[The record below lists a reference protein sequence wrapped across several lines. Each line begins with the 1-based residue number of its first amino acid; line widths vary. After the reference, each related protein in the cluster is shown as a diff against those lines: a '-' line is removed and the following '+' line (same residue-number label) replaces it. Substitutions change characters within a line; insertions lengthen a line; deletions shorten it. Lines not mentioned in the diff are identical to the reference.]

1 MIGPMRTRRPRMP
14 TVAALLALSFL
25 PLPLAADEKA
35 DAVARDLV
43 ASLGGPAA
51 WEKARQF
58 RFDFVVEREGKRA
71 AEFHHVW
78 DRYTG
83 DYRLLGTDKSGAPFA
98 VYFNVN
104 TRQGTAFVNG
114 RPVEGDEKAKLLE
127 TAYGRFIND
136 SYWLLAPWKVF
147 DPGVRREYVGEKPG
161 PDGFLCDVIKIS
173 FEGVGLTPKDVY
185 WLWITRDG
193 RHMMQWQYVLG
204 GAAEEPTT
212 ALWKDWR
219 TFGGIGLSL
228 DKPMMGRPLRILFEN
243 VAVSASRDDSQ
254 FAVPAAAAP
263 SPTP

>member
-1 MIGPMRTRRPRMP
+1 MRVRRLHLPF
-14 TVAALLALSFL
+14 VSALLALGFL

-35 DAVARDLV
+35 DAVAKELV

-58 RFDFVVEREGKRA
+58 RFDFVVESEGKRV

-83 DYRLLGTDKSGAPFA
+83 DYRLLGTDKSGAPYA
-98 VYFNVN
+98 VYLNVN
-104 TRQGTAFVNG
+104 THQGTAFVNG
-114 RPVEGDEKAKLLE
+114 RPVDGDEKAKLLE
-127 TAYGRFIND
+127 NAYGRFIND

-147 DPGVRREYVGEKPG
+147 DPGVHRDYDGEKPG
-161 PDGFLCDVIKIS
+161 PDGAPCDVVKLS
-173 FEGVGLTPKDVY
+173 FEGVGMTPKDLY

-193 RHMMQWQYVLG
+193 HRMVQWQYVLG

-219 TFGGIGLSL
+219 TFGGISL
-228 DKPMMGRPLRILFEN
+228 AVEKVITGRPRRILFEN
-243 VAVSASRDDSQ
+243 VAVSPTRDDSLY
-254 FAVPAAAAP
+254 AVPPAAAAP

>member
-1 MIGPMRTRRPRMP
+1 MISAMRARRFRFPA
-14 TVAALLALSFL
+14 VAALLAFGFL
-25 PLPLAADEKA
+25 PLSLPADEKA
-35 DAVARDLV
+35 DAVARELV
-43 ASLGGPAA
+43 ASLGGQPA

-58 RFDFVVEREGKRA
+58 RFDFVVEREGKPA
-71 AEFHHVW
+71 AQFHHLW

-83 DYRLLGTDKSGAPFA
+83 DYRLLGTDKSGAPYA

-114 RPVEGDEKAKLLE
+114 RPVEGDEKLKLLE

-147 DPGVRREYVGEKPG
+147 DPGVHRDYDGEKAG
-161 PDGFLCDVIKIS
+161 PDGAVCDVIKLS

-185 WLWITRDG
+185 WLWITREG
-193 RHMMQWQYVLG
+193 RRMVQWQYVLG

-219 TFGGIGLSL
+219 TIGGIGLSL
-228 DKPMMGRPLRILFEN
+228 EKPITGRPLRILFGN
-243 VAVSASRDDSQ
+243 VAVSASRDDRE
-254 FAVPAAAAP
+254 FAPPAATPTP
-263 SPTP
+263 SP

>member
-1 MIGPMRTRRPRMP
+1 MRLRRPGIP
-14 TVAALLALSFL
+14 FVALLFALLL
-25 PLPLAADEKA
+25 PPLSLLADEKA
-35 DAVARDLV
+35 DAVARELI
-43 ASLGGPAA
+43 ASLGGTAA

-58 RFDFVVEREGKRA
+58 RFDFVVESDGKRVVD
-71 AEFHHVW
+71 FHHVW

-83 DYRLLGTDKSGAPFA
+83 DYRLLGTDKAGAPYA

-104 TRQGTAFVNG
+104 TKQGTAFVNG

-136 SYWLLAPWKVF
+136 SYWLLAPWKVL
-147 DPGVRREYVGEKPG
+147 DPGVQREYAGEKPG
-161 PDGFLCDVIKIS
+161 PDGALCDVIKLS
-173 FEGVGLTPKDVY
+173 FDNVGMTPKDVY

-193 RHMMQWQYVLG
+193 RRMVQWQYVLG

-219 TFGGIGLSL
+219 TFGGIGLAL
-228 DKPMMGRPLRILFEN
+228 EKPITGRPRRILFEN
-243 VAVSASRDDSQ
+243 VAVSPSRDDSL
-254 FAVPAAAAP
+254 FAPPPATSVAP